1 MLINFYSVRWLA
13 ALWVNNV
20 RMWIFFFFC
29 SSSPLKFA
37 VLHFILLVRKAAEK
51 FLKASQLDSLNSS
64 AHSRVWYN
72 LYISAHQILYD
83 HPSPPPPAPLLS
95 HFSFRSLTHF
105 PSNVDERLFPTIH
118 RIVAVLL
125 QNLLQCVF

>member
-83 HPSPPPPAPLLS
+83 LPPPPPPCNPPS
-95 HFSFRSLTHF
+95 SFSSLTHF